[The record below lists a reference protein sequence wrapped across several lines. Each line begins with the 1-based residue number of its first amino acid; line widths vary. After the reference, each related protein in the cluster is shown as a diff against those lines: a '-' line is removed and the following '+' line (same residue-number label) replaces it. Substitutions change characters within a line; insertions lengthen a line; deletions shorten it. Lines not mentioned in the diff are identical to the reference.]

1 MLELRLTGVEVL
13 ADLFPPSVVSRRRER
28 IQFDVKVRSC
38 SSDGERSRVLLA
50 TSFALAGGGA
60 TFEMRGAELIRGAG
74 SRSRRG
80 FAFA

>member
-13 ADLFPPSVVSRRRER
+13 ADLFPSFAAREWR
-28 IQFDVKVRSC
+28 GRAQFDVSVRSC
-38 SSDGERSRVLLA
+38 SSDGERSSALLA
-50 TSFALAGGGA
+50 NTFELALGGA
-60 TFEMRGAELIRGAG
+60 TFEMRGADLTRGGG